1 MNIDYSVLKK
11 YPLCDRCF
19 GRLYGK
25 LIRSSNFE
33 RGHALKLAK
42 AIELE
47 ENLRLALEEMKEA
60 SENPELKPVDPEKLE
75 EIKELMYCLYKTGI
89 SGIKLDLIEDIEK
102 YETKFK
108 NEAEYEKNEECDE
121 LCPWCKGIFEPEN
134 IEKVAENVVN
144 ALSEYEF
151 DSFLIGTK
159 LPKRF
164 KELEKEIETPFIES
178 IRQEFGR
185 ELGKVV
191 VPLVKRRVDKENP
204 DIVVMVNPYNQKVTL
219 QVNPVFI
226 KGRYKKLVRGIPQS
240 HWHCRSCKGKGC
252 EKCNFTGKQYM
263 TSVEEIIAEPFMEVM
278 KGSSEA
284 LHGAGREDI
293 DVRMLGNGRPFVIEI
308 KEPMIRKV
316 NLEELAS
323 KVNESGNVEIINV
336 EYGVKKDVH
345 FFKNEP
351 HKKTYLAHVE
361 CEEKVSNEEVAELV
375 KKLEDLTIDQRTPD
389 RVSHRRAD
397 LVRVRKVYKA
407 WPHMI
412 DDYNFELKIFCDG
425 GLYIKELINSDEGR
439 TTPSV
444 SELLNKKCICKF
456 LDVLDVHD
464 YEDAENI

>member
-47 ENLRLALEEMKEA
+47 EDLRNALEKMNES
-60 SENPELKPVDPEKLE
+60 SENSDNQINPEKLE
-75 EIKELMYCLYKTGI
+75 EIKELMYSLYKSGI

-108 NEAEYEKNEECDE
+108 NEAEYEKTEECEE
-121 LCPWCKGIFEPEN
+121 LCPWCKGIFEIEN
-134 IEKVAENVVN
+134 IEKVAENVVD

-164 KELEKEIETPFIES
+164 KELENEIETPFMES

-263 TSVEEIIAEPFMEVM
+263 TSVEEIIAEPFMDVM

-308 KEPMIRKV
+308 KEPKVRKV

-323 KVNESGNVEIINV
+323 KVNASETVEILNV
-336 EYGVKKDVH
+336 EYGLKKDVH

-351 HKKTYLAHVE
+351 HKKTYLAQVE
-361 CEEKVSNEEVAELV
+361 CDEKVSSEEVAELV
-375 KKLEDLTIDQRTPD
+375 NKLEDLVIDQRTPD

-425 GLYIKELINSDEGR
+425 GLYIKELISSDEGR

-444 SELLNKKCICKF
+444 SELLNNKCICKF

-464 YEDAENI
+464 YDDVENI

>member
-1 MNIDYSVLKK
+1 MRLYEYRLFCFKK

-89 SGIKLDLIEDIEK
+89 SGIKLDLIDDIEK

-263 TSVEEIIAEPFMEVM
+263 TSVEEIIAEPFMDVM

-308 KEPMIRKV
+308 KEPKIRKV

-336 EYGVKKDVH
+336 EYGIKKDVH

-361 CEEKVSNEEVAELV
+361 CEKS
-375 KKLEDLTIDQRTPD
+375 I
-389 RVSHRRAD
+389 
-397 LVRVRKVYKA
+397 
-407 WPHMI
+407 
-412 DDYNFELKIFCDG
+412 
-425 GLYIKELINSDEGR
+425 
-439 TTPSV
+439 
-444 SELLNKKCICKF
+444 
-456 LDVLDVHD
+456 
-464 YEDAENI
+464 